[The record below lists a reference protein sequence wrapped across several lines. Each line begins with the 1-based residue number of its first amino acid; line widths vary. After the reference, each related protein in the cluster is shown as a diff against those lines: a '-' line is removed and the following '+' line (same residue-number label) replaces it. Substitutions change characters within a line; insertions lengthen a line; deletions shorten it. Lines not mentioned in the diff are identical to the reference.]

1 MKSKK
6 YASVEICQNSYRKI
20 IETGVILIVLTDI
33 YITAYIY
40 GFVKALQLKRDW
52 TNKFYGSE
60 PPALLCRGLM
70 FYMCYLYLFTY
81 IDVQHDFNMK

>member
-40 GFVKALQLKRDW
+40 GFVKALQ
-52 TNKFYGSE
+52 YSISSCVVE
-60 PPALLCRGLM
+60 
-70 FYMCYLYLFTY
+70 
-81 IDVQHDFNMK
+81 VQT